1 MATKDRSKSFWIC
14 FPKVLA
20 LNLIRILSLPST
32 SLPSHKRALNG
43 PGSIVSIQ
51 EMRDALVR
59 VGGEDKLDYIEE
71 AENTDFD
78 EVSTVMAMQ
87 F

>member
-1 MATKDRSKSFWIC
+1 
-14 FPKVLA
+14 
-20 LNLIRILSLPST
+20 
-32 SLPSHKRALNG
+32 
-43 PGSIVSIQ
+43 
-51 EMRDALVR
+51 MRDALVR